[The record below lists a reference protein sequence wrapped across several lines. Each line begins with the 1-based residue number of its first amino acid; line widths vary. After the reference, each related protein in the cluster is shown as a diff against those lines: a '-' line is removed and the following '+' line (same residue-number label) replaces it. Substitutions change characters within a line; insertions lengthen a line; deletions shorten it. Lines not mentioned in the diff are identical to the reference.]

1 MKRIVSL
8 AVFILLA
15 VPAISQTKFDPE
27 QFGAMRWRGV
37 GPNRGGRVTAV
48 AGVSQKPLV
57 YYFGATGGGVWKTED
72 GGLNWN
78 PVSDG
83 YLKSGSIGAI
93 EVSEYDP
100 NVIYVGTGEACVRSN
115 FAEGDGL
122 YKSLDGGQTW
132 SHVGLTETKQIGQ
145 IRIHPKTPDLIYV
158 AALGDVFGRSRERGV
173 FRSKDGGKTWE
184 NVLFID
190 DTTGAVD
197 IDIDPSNPRVLYA
210 GFWHVTRKPWGM
222 YSGGEAGGLYKSTDG
237 GDTWSELTNGLPKGV
252 RGRIGVT
259 VSPANPAR
267 VWAIIEA
274 KDGGMFRSDDAGK
287 SWMKVNDETRIKDRP
302 WYYSHIHA
310 DPRNA
315 DTVYVLALQ
324 IYKSTDGGR
333 TYQVVRSPHSD
344 HHGLW
349 IDPSNPARMINSN
362 DGGANITMNGGLSWT
377 TQDNQ
382 ATGQF
387 YHVITDNQF
396 PYRVYGSQQ
405 DNSSVSIG
413 SRSAS
418 SRGGEEK
425 SAFYAVGGGEAGYI
439 APDPRDGNI
448 VYAGSYYGLLTRYDH
463 RTGQTQN
470 ISVWPESP
478 GGRAAGDVKYRFQW
492 TFPIVISPHDSGT
505 IYAGGNVLFRSTDE
519 GRSWTPISGD
529 LTRNDRTTLVPSG
542 GPLTGDNSSADF
554 YGTIFTV
561 AESSRQ
567 RGLIWT
573 GSDDGLI
580 HVTDDGGKN
589 WRNVT
594 PKTLGDFSRI
604 HMIEPSL
611 HDSAVAYVAASRYQ
625 LDDRKPYILK
635 TTDSG
640 KTWNLMASGIPDGS
654 FVRVVRE
661 DPERKGLLYAGT
673 EHGVFIS
680 FDAAQT
686 WRPLQFNLP
695 EVPVTDLTVKEGDI
709 VASTQGRG
717 FWILDDLSAIRQV
730 QDRTLTTAQLIKPR
744 AAYKTR
750 GGHAGI
756 YYYLPPSMRGPVAL
770 EFRDSVGATITTFP
784 NVSAKPG
791 LNLFEWNMRYPA
803 ASPAPAGHV
812 IFGGSLNGPV
822 AIPGKYQV
830 RLNTGNASV
839 TETFEIKKDPRI
851 STTDQ
856 DFQKQFDLLINVRDR
871 LTATHDAVR
880 DILRIQGEL
889 KTVLDRAAAIGATQ
903 DVATA
908 AGLLDERLGSIL
920 AELIQMK
927 SGFGNDVLS
936 YPVKLNAL
944 FANLGAVID
953 SADTAP
959 TAQSYEV
966 FKALSS
972 RLDEQLSKLNQVF
985 QRDVPALND
994 IVRQRGIPAIAVKK
1008 Y

>member
-1 MKRIVSL
+1 VAFIIVLS
-8 AVFILLA
+8 A
-15 VPAISQTKFDPE
+15 PAFPQTKFDPE
-27 QFGAMRWRGV
+27 QFGAMQWRSI

-48 AGVSQKPLV
+48 AGVAQKPLV
-57 YYFGATGGGVWKTED
+57 YYFGSTGGGVWKTED

-83 YLKSGSIGAI
+83 FFKSGSIGAI
-93 EVSEYDP
+93 EVSEADP
-100 NVIYVGTGEACVRSN
+100 NVVYVGTGEACIRSN
-115 FAEGDGL
+115 FAEGDGV

-132 SHVGLTETKQIGQ
+132 VHTGLAETKQIGQ
-145 IRIHPKTPDLIYV
+145 IRIHPKNADLVYV
-158 AALGDVFGRSRERGV
+158 AALGNVFAPSKDRGV
-173 FRSKDGGKTWE
+173 FRSKDGGKTWDK
-184 NVLFID
+184 VLFVD

-197 IDIDPSNPRVLYA
+197 VDIDPSNPRILYA
-210 GFWHVTRKPWGM
+210 GFWHVRRKPWGM

-237 GDTWSELTNGLPKGV
+237 GDTWVELTNGLPKGV

-259 VSPANPAR
+259 ISPVNPAR
-267 VWAIIEA
+267 VWASVEA

-287 SWMKVNDETRIKDRP
+287 SWIKVNDEVRIRDRP

-324 IYKSTDGGR
+324 IYKSIDGGR
-333 TYQVVRSPHSD
+333 TYSVVRAPHSD

-349 IDPSNPARMINSN
+349 IDPSNPSRMINSN

-405 DNSSVSIG
+405 DNSSVAIAG
-413 SRSAS
+413 RSATNRGAD
-418 SRGGEEK
+418 SRND
-425 SAFYAVGGGEAGYI
+425 FYAVGGGEAGYI
-439 APDPRDGNI
+439 APDPRDGNL

-463 RTGQTQN
+463 RTGQTQD

-478 GGRAAGDVKYRFQW
+478 GGRAAADVKYRFQW
-492 TFPIVISPHDSGT
+492 TFPIVISPHDPAT
-505 IYAGGNVLFRSTDE
+505 IYAGANVLFRSADE

-529 LTRNDRTTLVPSG
+529 LTRNDKTTQVPSG
-542 GPLTGDNSSADF
+542 GSLTGDNSSADF

-561 AESSRQ
+561 AESAKT

-573 GSDDGLI
+573 GSDDGLV
-580 HVTDDGGKN
+580 HVTEDGGKN

-594 PKTLGDFSRI
+594 PRVLGDFARI
-604 HMIEPSL
+604 HMIEASP
-611 HDSAVAYVAASRYQ
+611 HDAAVAYVAASRYQ
-625 LDDRKPYILK
+625 MDDRKPYILK
-635 TTDSG
+635 TTDTG
-640 KTWNLMASGIPDGS
+640 KTWTVMTAGISEGS

-661 DPERKGLLYAGT
+661 DPERKGLLFAGT
-673 EHGVFIS
+673 EHGVFVS
-680 FDAAQT
+680 FDAGQK
-686 WRPLQFNLP
+686 WQPLQFNLP
-695 EVPVTDLTVKEGDI
+695 EVPVTDLNIKEGDL

-717 FWILDDLSAIRQV
+717 FWILDDLSPLRQV
-730 QDRTLTTAQLIKPR
+730 ADRTLTTAQLFKPR
-744 AAYKTR
+744 AVYRAR
-750 GGHAGI
+750 GERAGI
-756 YYYLPPSMRGPVAL
+756 YYYVPPSTRGPVTL
-770 EFRDSVGATITTFP
+770 EFLDSAGKTITT
-784 NVSAKPG
+784 VSNAGAKPG
-791 LNLFEWNMRYPA
+791 LNVYQWNMRYPNASA
-803 ASPAPAGHV
+803 APPGHV
-812 IFGGSLNGPV
+812 IFGGSVNGPV
-822 AIPGKYQV
+822 ATPGKYQV
-830 RLNTGNASV
+830 RLSAGGGSA
-839 TETFEIKKDPRI
+839 TETFEIRKDPRL

-856 DFQKQFDLLINVRDR
+856 DFQKQFELLIDVRNR

-908 AGLLDERLGSIL
+908 AGLLDERLGGIL
-920 AELIQMK
+920 DELIQMK
-927 SGFGNDVLS
+927 SGFANDVLS

-944 FANLGAVID
+944 FANLSSVVE

-966 FKALSS
+966 FQVLSS

-985 QRDVPALND
+985 QKDVPALND
-994 IVRQRGIPAIAVKK
+994 IVRQRGIPAIVVKK
-1008 Y
+1008 